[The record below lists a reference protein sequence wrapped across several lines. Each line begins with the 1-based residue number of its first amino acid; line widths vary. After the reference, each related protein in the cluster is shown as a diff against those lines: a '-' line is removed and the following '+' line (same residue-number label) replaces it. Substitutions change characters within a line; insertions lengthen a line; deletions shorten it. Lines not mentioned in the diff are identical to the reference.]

1 MISSMTGYGRAA
13 LVLNGRSI
21 TVEIRSVN
29 SRYFE
34 YSSRMP
40 KSCNFL
46 DDKLK
51 QQLNASIARGKVE
64 LNLTIQALQAQDV
77 IVEVNEPLAKSYLQ
91 AMKDLSKTLSM
102 AGNVALQ
109 DVARFPE
116 VLSVRQGA
124 VDEEQLWQDV
134 NFVCKQALEQFCQMR
149 HTEGSRLQQDILS
162 RLETLENTL
171 HAIEEK
177 SAGRVQAYTQKLYQR
192 LQELLKDVSI
202 EESRVLTEAAIFADK
217 TAIDEETVRLQSH
230 IGQYREILQLSEPVG
245 RKLDFLTQELNRET
259 NTIGSKAQDLEIT
272 RMVVDMK
279 AEIEKIREQVQ
290 NIE

>member
-102 AGNVALQ
+102 A
-109 DVARFPE
+109 E
-116 VLSVRQGA
+116 
-124 VDEEQLWQDV
+124 
-134 NFVCKQALEQFCQMR
+134 M
-149 HTEGSRLQQDILS
+149 
-162 RLETLENTL
+162 
-171 HAIEEK
+171 
-177 SAGRVQAYTQKLYQR
+177 
-192 LQELLKDVSI
+192 
-202 EESRVLTEAAIFADK
+202 
-217 TAIDEETVRLQSH
+217 
-230 IGQYREILQLSEPVG
+230 
-245 RKLDFLTQELNRET
+245 
-259 NTIGSKAQDLEIT
+259 
-272 RMVVDMK
+272 
-279 AEIEKIREQVQ
+279 
-290 NIE
+290 